1 MEFIKFLP
9 DNSHSLTFL
18 VKNTSWPS
26 IHMSIH
32 LCNVQLALMYNSRQ
46 GWLAAVKPA
55 CWHTG
60 PAATVERGGLQRPV
74 HAVPSHSSSPLSI
87 PPSFHSFNLPMSR
100 NLRLYPSSTMHT
112 HYSSMYVFTWLT
124 HTVKS
129 ASVWLQLV
137 FSHMESPMM
146 LRLVV
151 ERAHFIISYHW
162 FLDLSEKK
170 TQSNCLLKN
179 VSVICCTLTQVQL
192 IYSLRSLFRQ
202 TLTQDSAPA
211 NK

>member
-9 DNSHSLTFL
+9 DISHSLTFL

-32 LCNVQLALMYNSRQ
+32 LCNVQLTLMYNSRQ

-87 PPSFHSFNLPMSR
+87 PPSFHSFNLPLSR
-100 NLRLYPSSTMHT
+100 NLRLYPSSTTHT
-112 HYSSMYVFTWLT
+112 HYSSMYVFTRTYT
-124 HTVKS
+124 HGKICVCLAAIGIQPYGIPNDVKVGCWKS
-129 ASVWLQLV
+129 TFYHFISLISWFKWKKNSVKLFV
-137 FSHMESPMM
+137 KECFSHLLYIDTSTTN
-146 LRLVV
+146 L
-151 ERAHFIISYHW
+151 
-162 FLDLSEKK
+162 
-170 TQSNCLLKN
+170 QSA
-179 VSVICCTLTQVQL
+179 VTL
-192 IYSLRSLFRQ
+192 
-202 TLTQDSAPA
+202 
-211 NK
+211 